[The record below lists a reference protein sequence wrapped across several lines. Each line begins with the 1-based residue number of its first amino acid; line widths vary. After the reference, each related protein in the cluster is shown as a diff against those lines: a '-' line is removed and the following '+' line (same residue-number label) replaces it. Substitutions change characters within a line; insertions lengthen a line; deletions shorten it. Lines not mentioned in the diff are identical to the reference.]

1 MISLL
6 HVNIFYENSCIVQTK
21 EIQWKRCHCFTFLQV
36 SLVPGLMEDTW
47 ILILASA
54 FNLLCHIFF
63 FFWLKYMKKILSHTD
78 M

>member
-1 MISLL
+1 
-6 HVNIFYENSCIVQTK
+6 
-21 EIQWKRCHCFTFLQV
+21 
-36 SLVPGLMEDTW
+36 MEDTW

-63 FFWLKYMKKILSHTD
+63 FFFWLKYMKKILSHID